1 MGFTRSSFNMKSF
14 AVLALFCLASP
25 ALGKPQYGFAG
36 FMNPAFYS
44 DVPAGAPPAPASPV
58 PNLLPEE
65 WKPELLATMKLGL
78 EIVENPIMDSQQF
91 LNLYQQGKTLNALA
105 DTTLNV
111 LENPTDS
118 NNLAKVMEQSI
129 DVISRMSSPP
139 MWMSNMMNMFFQ
151 MFQNLPA
158 GTFPQPS
165 AGTAPATYGFNQV

>member
-14 AVLALFCLASP
+14 AVLTLFCLASS
-25 ALGKPQYGFAG
+25 ALGKSQYGYAGRFDGFPTHPNAG

-44 DVPAGAPPAPASPV
+44 DIPAGAPPAPAV

-91 LNLYQQGKTLNALA
+91 LNLYQQGKTLLAKAVPQELRQPLYALA

-129 DVISRMSSPP
+129 DVI
-139 MWMSNMMNMFFQ
+139 
-151 MFQNLPA
+151 
-158 GTFPQPS
+158 
-165 AGTAPATYGFNQV
+165 